1 MMGNLA
7 DAEDVVQDAYVKAYR
22 SLVEGRF
29 DSRSKVDTWLYRIV
43 TNTAIDAMRSKSRRR
58 EDDVAVEGATA
69 GDAESRLALAELD
82 DWLKDLPP
90 DQRVAL
96 TLTAIEG
103 MSAPEAAEVL
113 GVSEGAVEQRVVRA
127 RATLR
132 EKRKS

>member
-1 MMGNLA
+1 MMGNVA

-29 DSRSKVDTWLYRIV
+29 DARSKVDTWLYRIV
-43 TNTAIDAMRSKSRRR
+43 TNTAIDAMRSKTRRR
-58 EDDVAVEGATA
+58 EDDVVVEGSSA
-69 GDAESRLALAELD
+69 GDAESRVALAELD

-90 DQRVAL
+90 DQRAAITLVAV
-96 TLTAIEG
+96 EG
-103 MSAPEAAEVL
+103 FSAGEAAEIL
-113 GVSEGAVEQRVVRA
+113 GVTEGAVEQRVVRA